1 MTERT
6 RRYIVYLF
14 LSVFY
19 FITLSGGLVQVHPSD
34 MKPERILIVP
44 EPKRIEFTGIW
55 FNFDGFQNLPDFLMK
70 EFNIKKGSWIIK
82 RLGGDSKDTRILIR
96 DREVQFWGN
105 EYVAYATLI
114 QLINRYKS
122 RLPEVTIEE
131 SFRFKFRGY
140 HLDIARG
147 GVPNLATFKK
157 ILRTLFLLK
166 YNYFGIYLEDL
177 FPWKKYP
184 EIGKF
189 RGRLTEEAL
198 REIINYGSK
207 LGIEVF
213 PSLELTGHMENIL
226 VLPEFRRFSEWHS
239 PKEGCLDLSDKDA
252 RDFSYEL
259 LKEVLVFF
267 PSKYIH
273 IGGDETW
280 ALGRG
285 KSLDKS
291 WRFEGPSLYK
301 QQYENL
307 IKISKGYGKEPI
319 VWGDMISGMYLN
331 EEEKEKWEVVLKSK
345 IWNDVIIANWDYSAN
360 SKKFFKDKI
369 DLFGKRKDKEIA
381 CPGLANW
388 NTYYPD
394 FDTAIENLRNFLT
407 ASKEENLFGF
417 LITAWGDDGEECLF
431 SFLDPL
437 ILASMEI
444 AEGNGDWEEKW
455 LSFSGEDK
463 SILKVR
469 ELFGKK
475 DISSYLKHILFADQ
489 WYYDPKNRGKL
500 IELRTEYRDILKEI
514 GKIDLPKDLAFMRHT
529 LAIAAKRLDNSIKSS
544 DMIELSKEYASLWSS
559 ERKPEGLEVVITRFW
574 GAAGRIELR
583 IR

>member
-1 MTERT
+1 
-6 RRYIVYLF
+6 
-14 LSVFY
+14 
-19 FITLSGGLVQVHPSD
+19 
-34 MKPERILIVP
+34 
-44 EPKRIEFTGIW
+44 
-55 FNFDGFQNLPDFLMK
+55 
-70 EFNIKKGSWIIK
+70 
-82 RLGGDSKDTRILIR
+82 
-96 DREVQFWGN
+96 
-105 EYVAYATLI
+105 
-114 QLINRYKS
+114 
-122 RLPEVTIEE
+122 
-131 SFRFKFRGY
+131 
-140 HLDIARG
+140 
-147 GVPNLATFKK
+147 
-157 ILRTLFLLK
+157 
-166 YNYFGIYLEDL
+166 
-177 FPWKKYP
+177 
-184 EIGKF
+184 
-189 RGRLTEEAL
+189 
-198 REIINYGSK
+198 
-207 LGIEVF
+207 
-213 PSLELTGHMENIL
+213 
-226 VLPEFRRFSEWHS
+226 
-239 PKEGCLDLSDKDA
+239 
-252 RDFSYEL
+252 
-259 LKEVLVFF
+259 VFF

-444 AEGNGDWEEKW
+444 AEGNGNWEEKW

>member
-19 FITLSGGLVQVHPSD
+19 FIILSGGLVQVHPSD

-96 DREVQFWGN
+96 NREVQFWGN

-239 PKEGCLDLSDKDA
+239 PKEGCLDLSDKEA

-259 LKEVLVFF
+259 LKEVLAFF

-475 DISSYLKHILFADQ
+475 DISSYLKHILFVDQ

>member
-1 MTERT
+1 MAEKT
-6 RRYIVYLF
+6 RRSFIFLVFSAFCVIILF
-14 LSVFY
+14 GISKEWRSSKMN
-19 FITLSGGLVQVHPSD
+19 IENIS
-34 MKPERILIVP
+34 IVP
-44 EPKRIEFTGIW
+44 EPDRLEFTGKW
-55 FNFDGFQNLPDFLMK
+55 FGFDGFQNLPDFLME
-70 EFNIKKGSWIIK
+70 EFNIKKGTWTIK
-82 RLGGDSKDTRILIR
+82 KLDGDSKVTRISIR
-96 DREVQFWGN
+96 DKEVRFWGN

-122 RLPEVTIEE
+122 KLPEVTIEE
-131 SFRFKFRGY
+131 SFHFKFRGY

-147 GVPNLATFKK
+147 GIPNLATFKK

-166 YNYFGIYLEDL
+166 YNYFAIYLEDL

-184 EIGKF
+184 EIGKY
-189 RGRLTEEAL
+189 RGRLTEEEL
-198 REIINYGSK
+198 REVINYGSK

-239 PKEGCLDLSDKDA
+239 PKEGCLNLKDEEA
-252 RDFSYEL
+252 RKFAYEL
-259 LKEVLVFF
+259 LGEVLAFF

-285 KSLDKS
+285 RSLNRS
-291 WRFEGPSLYK
+291 WRFEGPELY
-301 QQYENL
+301 EAHHNNL
-307 IKISKGYGKEPI
+307 VKLSKEYGKEPI
-319 VWGDMISGMYLN
+319 LWGDMLTGMYLQK
-331 EEEKEKWEVVLKSK
+331 EERDRWKKVLESK
-345 IWNDVIIANWDYSAN
+345 IWDEVIIANWDYSAN
-360 SKKFFKDKI
+360 SKEFFKDKI

-407 ASKEENLFGF
+407 AAKEENLFGF

-463 SILKVR
+463 SVLKVR
-469 ELFGKK
+469 ELFGKS

-489 WYYDPKNRGKL
+489 WYYFDGNANKIK
-500 IELRTEYRDILKEI
+500 ELSIKWKEVLKEVDGI
-514 GKIDLPKDLAFMRHT
+514 GLPRDLTFIREALNI
-529 LAIAAKRLDNSIKSS
+529 AIKRLDNSIKSS
-544 DMIELSKEYASLWSS
+544 DLIDLSRDYTSLWLS

-574 GAAGRIELR
+574 GAAGRIELKMK
-583 IR
+583 